1 MMGTL
6 GQPEKF
12 SSFCRSRLVSVVT
25 VWANLAQ
32 LWKERHARA
41 KGIAHGLQNLPTVP
55 KYKLEGQH
63 L

>member
-1 MMGTL
+1 
-6 GQPEKF
+6 
-12 SSFCRSRLVSVVT
+12 VT